1 MSPPIAWSGPEE
13 LETVQRHGIKLL
25 IWIINRAMHLQS
37 RNGNTIR
44 ISDSEM
50 LGNRR
55 TLNRGAPGLI
65 LLATR
70 EAAVTIA
77 ERLGKWLQQNRGAY
91 CDDCIARELQLPQRQ
106 QANRASNSLAT
117 ISYFYRDRGT
127 CSICGAEKKVI
138 EAL

>member
-1 MSPPIAWSGPEE
+1 
-13 LETVQRHGIKLL
+13 
-25 IWIINRAMHLQS
+25 MHLQS
-37 RNGNTIR
+37 RIDNTTR
-44 ISDSEM
+44 ISDNEM

-55 TLNRGAPGLI
+55 TLNWGAPGLI

-91 CDDCIARELQLPQRQ
+91 CDDCIARELQLPRRQ

>member
-1 MSPPIAWSGPEE
+1 
-13 LETVQRHGIKLL
+13 
-25 IWIINRAMHLQS
+25 MHLQS
-37 RNGNTIR
+37 RIDNTTR

-55 TLNRGAPGLI
+55 TLNWGAPGLI

-91 CDDCIARELQLPQRQ
+91 CDDCIARELQLPRRQ

-117 ISYFYRDRGT
+117 ISYFYRDRGM